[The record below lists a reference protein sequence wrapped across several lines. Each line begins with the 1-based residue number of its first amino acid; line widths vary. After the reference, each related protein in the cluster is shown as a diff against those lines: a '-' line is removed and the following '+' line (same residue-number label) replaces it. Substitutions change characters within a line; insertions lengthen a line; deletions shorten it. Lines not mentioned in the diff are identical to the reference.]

1 MEKDEKVVNPP
12 HMPVAKNIRISFES
26 KLDLSLKPKTIL
38 IIKLPTIFTTNV
50 PTGNGSGN
58 CLAKTAVQD
67 NGTLH
72 PKNSPDRL

>member
-12 HMPVAKNIRISFES
+12 QIPVAKNILISFES
-26 KLDLSLKPKTIL
+26 KLDLSLKPKTIP

-58 CLAKTAVQD
+58 CLAK
-67 NGTLH
+67 NC
-72 PKNSPDRL
+72 